1 MSSNDARNIARQLHN
16 GGMTEGLSRKAQL
29 FFSVPT
35 MLAVTVYSVFVKT
48 WGKGTA
54 VEMKGY
60 EMILQD
66 ENHINLLLETLLPL
80 LLLLAVKKFIS
91 VLTKYGFKFWGW
103 YHYNWYRTINLFY
116 TK

>member
-1 MSSNDARNIARQLHN
+1 
-16 GGMTEGLSRKAQL
+16 MTEGLSRKAAAE
-29 FFSVPT
+29 FFFLAVPT

-66 ENHINLLLETLLPL
+66 ENHIHLFIIGNIAFVLLLHF
-80 LLLLAVKKFIS
+80 AVKTLS
-91 VLTKYGFKFWGW
+91 VSLQNTVSNFGVIIIVSHTKSILY
-103 YHYNWYRTINLFY
+103 
-116 TK
+116 

>member
-1 MSSNDARNIARQLHN
+1 
-16 GGMTEGLSRKAQL
+16 
-29 FFSVPT
+29 

-66 ENHINLLLETLLPL
+66 ENHIHLFIGNIVAFVVA
-80 LLLLAVKKFIS
+80 LLAVKTFICHLQNTVS
-91 VLTKYGFKFWGW
+91 NFGVGTALLLVS
-103 YHYNWYRTINLFY
+103 HY
-116 TK
+116 